1 MGNKKKNNIK
11 KKKRVTIAPAKGT
24 WTPSGQ
30 EVRETHNFHCEHF
43 QFCTMSMYILPSQI
57 TF

>member
-30 EVRETHNFHCEHF
+30 EVRERLNFHCEHF